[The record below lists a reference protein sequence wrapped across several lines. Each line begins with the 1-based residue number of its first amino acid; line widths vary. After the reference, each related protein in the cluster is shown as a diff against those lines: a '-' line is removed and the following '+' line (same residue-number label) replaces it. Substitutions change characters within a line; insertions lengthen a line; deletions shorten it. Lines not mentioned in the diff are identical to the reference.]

1 MRYLRRPQSQ
11 YLVNSTGKSESCMK
25 TFLMLCAAAGLTGCA
40 VYPEPGYQGYGY
52 GNAGPGPY
60 VVQPPVYIYGGST
73 VYRSE
78 SYPRY
83 EQYPY
88 GYRRGYN
95 PAPPVV
101 VVPQPGPGRPFVQG
115 PRPGRGHG
123 DRDRDGIP
131 NRVDRDHHGAP
142 NRMDRRGDR
151 DGDGISDRI
160 DPRPDIPNRR

>member
-1 MRYLRRPQSQ
+1 
-11 YLVNSTGKSESCMK
+11 MK

-52 GNAGPGPY
+52 GNTGPGPY

-95 PAPPVV
+95 PSPPVV
-101 VVPQPGPGRPFVQG
+101 VVPQPGSGRPFVQG